1 VRDDAI
7 VWVPA
12 GKHVL
17 APVKEP
23 STNPGD
29 TPARIR
35 QPNIRLNQPGGVSPD
50 SWRAARVLDFN
61 GDLESAAI
69 RPGGIELVYTSESR
83 ALAKLDRMPVRLTVD
98 GRPATPE
105 VTGEYVL
112 CLPRGK
118 HTVFVGLDSKDEL
131 RTSSLP

>member
-1 VRDDAI
+1 VQDDAM

-12 GKHVL
+12 GKHL
-17 APVKEP
+17 LESSA
-23 STNPGD
+23 NP
-29 TPARIR
+29 P
-35 QPNIRLNQPGGVSPD
+35 P
-50 SWRAARVLDFN
+50 ARVLDFN

-112 CLPRGK
+112 RLPRGK
-118 HTVFVGLDSKDEL
+118 HTVLVGLDSKDEL